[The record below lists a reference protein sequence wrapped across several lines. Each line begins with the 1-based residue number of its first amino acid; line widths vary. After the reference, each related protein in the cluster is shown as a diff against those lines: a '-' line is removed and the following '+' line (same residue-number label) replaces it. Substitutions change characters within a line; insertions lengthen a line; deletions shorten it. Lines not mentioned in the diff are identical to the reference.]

1 MNLVQINTFVTAFMH
16 NIELA
21 WRLLLDN
28 RIPLITK
35 ILFMGILGAYLISPI
50 DVVPDF
56 LPVVGQVDDIVLFV
70 LMMMQF
76 INSCPITLIEE
87 HKQEI
92 LNGEWKISFLK
103 YLVR

>member
-1 MNLVQINTFVTAFMH
+1 MNLVQINNFLTAFMH

-21 WRLLLDN
+21 WRLFFDK

-35 ILFMGILGAYLISPI
+35 IVFIGILGAYVISPI
-50 DVVPDF
+50 DLIPDL
-56 LPVVGQVDDIVLFV
+56 LPVVGQVDDVVLFV

-76 INSCPITLIEE
+76 INSCPLPFIEE

-92 LNGEWKISFLK
+92 LDGEWKLSFLK
-103 YLVR
+103 HLVR